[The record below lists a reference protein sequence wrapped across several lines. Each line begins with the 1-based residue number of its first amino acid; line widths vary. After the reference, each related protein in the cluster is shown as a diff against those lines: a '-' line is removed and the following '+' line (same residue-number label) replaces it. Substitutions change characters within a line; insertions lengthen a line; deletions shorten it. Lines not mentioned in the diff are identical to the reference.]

1 MRLLDDYLF
10 TSICFWEHWFLLE
23 NKLRF
28 LNFPVGAGG
37 VVVQKKPP
45 KFSLL
50 IFHRAPPS
58 RGSTALLGLPW
69 KITLYLL
76 IFLLLIFSELIL
88 REKNQSGEGRNHD
101 NTVQFDRKNTRLGEL
116 IFSTSNLMDT
126 FAIGDFAT
134 LNPSKVA
141 KSPITKGYWNLSVQ

>member
-1 MRLLDDYLF
+1 MLIYRRHASCSYIGDMPHAPRQMDSFLKISLGKLSLKIMRLLDDYLF
-10 TSICFWEHWFLLE
+10 TSICFWEHWFPLE

-58 RGSTALLGLPW
+58 RGSTALLGLP
-69 KITLYLL
+69 
-76 IFLLLIFSELIL
+76 
-88 REKNQSGEGRNHD
+88 
-101 NTVQFDRKNTRLGEL
+101 
-116 IFSTSNLMDT
+116 
-126 FAIGDFAT
+126 
-134 LNPSKVA
+134 
-141 KSPITKGYWNLSVQ
+141 